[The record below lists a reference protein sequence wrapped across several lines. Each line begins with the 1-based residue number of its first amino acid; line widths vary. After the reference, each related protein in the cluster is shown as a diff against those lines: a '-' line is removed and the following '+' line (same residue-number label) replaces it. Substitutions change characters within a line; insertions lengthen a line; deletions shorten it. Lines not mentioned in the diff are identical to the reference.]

1 MEITQKSDNM
11 MGYMDKIVIK
21 DLEIFAY
28 HGVLPEEKRQGQT
41 FIVTVELFLDL
52 HDAGASDDLSETVN
66 YADVCDTISRVMTG
80 EKYNLIEAAAE
91 SMADTILLE
100 YEKVNTVHVMLCK
113 PEAPINMTF
122 DTVYIDITRG
132 RHTVYLGLGSNL
144 GDKEGYLDYAVD
156 QLGKDDYIKVN
167 RVSSYI
173 VTKPYGNVEQDDFLN
188 GCIEIETLYSPQEL
202 LEIIN
207 DIEQGAG
214 RKRVIHW
221 GPRTLDIDILLY
233 DREIIMEEN
242 LKIPHAEMARRSF
255 VLEPLCEIAPFA
267 YHPGYNKTITELF
280 DILKEK
286 ENTNQEV

>member
-1 MEITQKSDNM
+1 
-11 MGYMDKIVIK
+11 MDKIVIK

-52 HDAGASDDLSETVN
+52 HDAGASDDLGETVN
-66 YADVCDTISRVMTG
+66 YADVCDTISRVMTE

-91 SMADTILLE
+91 SMAGTILLG
-100 YEKVNTVHVMLCK
+100 YEKVKTVHIMLCK

-167 RVSSYI
+167 KVSSYI

-267 YHPGYNKTITELF
+267 YHPGYNKTI
-280 DILKEK
+280 
-286 ENTNQEV
+286 NREV

>member
-1 MEITQKSDNM
+1 
-11 MGYMDKIVIK
+11 MDKIVIK

-52 HDAGASDDLSETVN
+52 HDAGASDDLGETVN
-66 YADVCDTISRVMTG
+66 YADVCDTISRVMTE

-91 SMADTILLE
+91 SMAGTILLE
-100 YEKVNTVHVMLCK
+100 YEKVKTVHIMLCK

-132 RHTVYLGLGSNL
+132 RHTVYLGIGSNL
-144 GDKEGYLDYAVD
+144 GDREGYLDYAVD

-202 LEIIN
+202 LEIVN

-267 YHPGYNKTITELF
+267 YHPGYNKTIIELF

-286 ENTNQEV
+286 ENTNREV

>member
-1 MEITQKSDNM
+1 
-11 MGYMDKIVIK
+11 
-21 DLEIFAY
+21 
-28 HGVLPEEKRQGQT
+28 
-41 FIVTVELFLDL
+41 
-52 HDAGASDDLSETVN
+52 
-66 YADVCDTISRVMTG
+66 
-80 EKYNLIEAAAE
+80 
-91 SMADTILLE
+91 
-100 YEKVNTVHVMLCK
+100 KVKTVHIMLCK

-156 QLGKDDYIKVN
+156 QLGKDDYIRVN

-267 YHPGYNKTITELF
+267 YHPGYNKTIIELF

-286 ENTNQEV
+286 ENTNREV

>member
-1 MEITQKSDNM
+1 
-11 MGYMDKIVIK
+11 MDKIVIK

-52 HDAGASDDLSETVN
+52 HDAGASDDLGETVN
-66 YADVCDTISRVMTG
+66 YADVCDTISRVMTE

-91 SMADTILLE
+91 SMAGTILLE
-100 YEKVNTVHVMLCK
+100 YEKVKTVHIMLCK

-167 RVSSYI
+167 KVSSYI

-267 YHPGYNKTITELF
+267 YHPGYNKTIIELF

-286 ENTNQEV
+286 ENTNREV

>member
-1 MEITQKSDNM
+1 

-52 HDAGASDDLSETVN
+52 NDAGASDDLSETVN
-66 YADVCDTISRVMTG
+66 YADVCDTISRVMTE

-91 SMADTILLE
+91 NIAGTILLE
-100 YEKVNTVHVMLCK
+100 YEKVKTVHIMLCK

-156 QLGKDDYIKVN
+156 QLGKDDYIRVN

-267 YHPGYNKTITELF
+267 YHPGYNKTIIELF

-286 ENTNQEV
+286 ENTNREV